1 MKEVKIAPSILG
13 VPCLETPDVIKNL
26 ISSGADYIHYDVMD
40 GKFVSNTSFPI
51 EEYEYHKAHVDSS
64 VIFDVHL
71 MTYDLVEQI
80 KKFASGATYI
90 TFHYEA
96 VEENKVE
103 DLISLIHSL
112 GVKAGI
118 SICPS
123 TDVRVLDPYLNDLDL
138 ILVMS
143 VVPGKGGQSFMEV
156 SLDKISYLDTYRK
169 ENNLNYL
176 IEVDGGINEQTSK
189 LVKERNVDI
198 LVAGSFII
206 KSSDYKAQIDKLK

>member
-51 EEYEYHKAHVDSS
+51 EEYEYHKTHVDSS

-71 MTYDLVEQI
+71 MTYDLVEHI
-80 KKFASGATYI
+80 KKFADGASYI

-96 VEENKVE
+96 VEDNKIE
-103 DLISLIHSL
+103 DLISLIHSF
-112 GVKAGI
+112 GVKAGV

-123 TDVRVLDPYLNDLDL
+123 TDVRVLDPYLKDLDL
-138 ILVMS
+138 VLVMS
-143 VVPGKGGQSFMEV
+143 VVPGKGGQSFM
-156 SLDKISYLDTYRK
+156 KSYLK
-169 ENNLNYL
+169 
-176 IEVDGGINEQTSK
+176 
-189 LVKERNVDI
+189 I
-198 LVAGSFII
+198 LP
-206 KSSDYKAQIDKLK
+206 